1 MLVFKDPYRGG
12 RFLRP
17 LLPNRWI
24 LWLLRTHWSANA
36 ARLYNC
42 CAN

>member
-24 LWLLRTHWSANA
+24 L
-36 ARLYNC
+36 
-42 CAN
+42 